1 MIQVDNFL
9 KFLKKNK
16 INFFTG
22 VPDSLLK
29 NFCLSIEQKIDKKNH
44 IISANEGSA
53 MGIAA
58 GYHLATNKIPL
69 IYLQNSGFGN
79 IINPLLSLIDKKV
92 YSIPV
97 VILMGWRGEPKSN
110 DEPQHLTQGEL
121 TLKLIKTLKSTYY
134 ILKGDEKKDFKELR
148 SKIKKLK
155 LNHKPFFILVKK
167 NVINNKDIDKKKLK
181 QNLKE
186 KKLLKP

>member
-1 MIQVDNFL
+1 M
-9 KFLKKNK
+9 
-16 INFFTG
+16 
-22 VPDSLLK
+22 K
-29 NFCLSIEQKIDKKNH
+29 NFCLSIEQKVDRKNH

-167 NVINNKDIDKKKLK
+167 NVINNKDIDKK
-181 QNLKE
+181 N
-186 KKLLKP
+186 

>member
-29 NFCLSIEQKIDKKNH
+29 NFCLSIEQKVDRKNH

-69 IYLQNSGFGN
+69 IYTINAVMTPLKINVLTTNMTSFPRNSLQND
-79 IINPLLSLIDKKV
+79 LDKLA
-92 YSIPV
+92 YSP
-97 VILMGWRGEPKSN
+97 E
-110 DEPQHLTQGEL
+110 
-121 TLKLIKTLKSTYY
+121 
-134 ILKGDEKKDFKELR
+134 
-148 SKIKKLK
+148 
-155 LNHKPFFILVKK
+155 
-167 NVINNKDIDKKKLK
+167 
-181 QNLKE
+181 
-186 KKLLKP
+186 